1 MVQKVYKKERFSK
14 YRPILF
20 FLFEFVWF
28 TNIKSKQSS
37 TLHINVHTKLIGTK
51 KVFFACGLTRREKV
65 WNIISYYTTSFFD
78 IIFSRLESLQKCN
91 KCKWI
96 SVLKFLSFSVKNDK
110 LWVSRELLEHF
121 LSPLLLKMLYICSLP
136 VNGK

>member
-65 WNIISYYTTSFFD
+65 WNIISYYTTSFFN

-96 SVLKFLSFSVKNDK
+96 SVLKRYSI
-110 LWVSRELLEHF
+110 LWFTVFETWNIDNFHLELIKVRVT
-121 LSPLLLKMLYICSLP
+121 S
-136 VNGK
+136 